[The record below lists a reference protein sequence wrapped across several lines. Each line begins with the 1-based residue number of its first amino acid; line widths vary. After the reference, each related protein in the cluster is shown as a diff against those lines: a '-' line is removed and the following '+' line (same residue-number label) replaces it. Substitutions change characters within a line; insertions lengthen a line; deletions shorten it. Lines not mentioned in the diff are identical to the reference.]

1 MSTIDILYEIESL
14 PPTAQEDLQSYIA
27 FLKFKYAKISDSEYK
42 EIEEKVLLERYE
54 KFKSGETTGIPYEES
69 ISRLKAKYGKVRY

>member
-14 PPTAQEDLQSYIA
+14 PPTAHEDLQSYIA
-27 FLKFKYAKISDSEYK
+27 FLKFKYGKISDSEYK

-54 KFKSGETTGIPYEES
+54 KFKNDETTGSPYEKT
-69 ISRLKAKYGKVRY
+69 ISRMKAKYGKV